1 MLSPTYIS
9 KALETIHL
17 NTGCIHDLI
26 SLLDDGGTFCY
37 LSSSDY
43 YFNCTDLPYTEDCL
57 GIADSW
63 HARSCYVESKRM
75 GEAICKAYFDQGINV
90 KVIRL
95 ALGYGEG
102 FRSDDVRVLYEF
114 IRSACNTNKIKLRDA
129 GKAPRTYIHT
139 ADVATIIANII
150 SGSLFPVYN
159 VGGKERTTIYQLACI
174 VANLTSASLMFL
186 TMPIFTSLMHL
197 KMYG

>member
-1 MLSPTYIS
+1 
-9 KALETIHL
+9 
-17 NTGCIHDLI
+17 
-26 SLLDDGGTFCY
+26 
-37 LSSSDY
+37 
-43 YFNCTDLPYTEDCL
+43 
-57 GIADSW
+57 
-63 HARSCYVESKRM
+63 M

-150 SGSLFPVYN
+150 SGSLFLYIMLE
-159 VGGKERTTIYQLACI
+159 KEGLQFINLRTLLQTLLQHHYA
-174 VANLTSASLMFL
+174 
-186 TMPIFTSLMHL
+186 
-197 KMYG
+197 